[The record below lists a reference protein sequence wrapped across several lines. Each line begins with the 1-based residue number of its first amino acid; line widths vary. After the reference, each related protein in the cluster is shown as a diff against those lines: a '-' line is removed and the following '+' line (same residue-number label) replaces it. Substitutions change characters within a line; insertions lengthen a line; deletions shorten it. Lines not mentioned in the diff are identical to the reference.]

1 MDYEISREL
10 DKKLALP
17 FRVILIASLLMPLS
31 MFLPLISAT
40 GGYNVSLWKLTRLIY
55 ELFKHSGDGAFVGI
69 VYMGLFV
76 LTIIFAL
83 FAAMYGYQQKPA
95 VVLVFDLLAFG
106 SFYILT
112 GKRNAVI
119 SALYGWGFGY
129 YLFVFAAIAVA
140 AGAVWMIVKKN
151 EVLTQAKIA
160 AVQEMAAV
168 GVAES
173 QGENRRPFVYK
184 GIPETWVCSC
194 GYRNDIDKT
203 NCVKCNRVRKQEY

>member
-1 MDYEISREL
+1 MDYEMSRKL
-10 DKKLALP
+10 DKELALP

-31 MFLPLISAT
+31 MFLPLINAT
-40 GGYNVSLWKLTRLIY
+40 GGYNISLWKLARMIF
-55 ELFKHSGDGAFVGI
+55 ELMKHSGDGALGGI
-69 VYMGLFV
+69 LYIGLFV
-76 LTIIFAL
+76 LTIIFAI
-83 FAAMYGYQQKPA
+83 FAAMYGYQQKPG

-119 SALYGWGFGY
+119 GALYGWGLGY
-129 YLFVFAAIAVA
+129 YLFVLAAIAVA

-151 EVLTQAKIA
+151 EVITQAKIA
-160 AVQEMAAV
+160 AAQEMAMV
-168 GVAES
+168 GASES

-203 NCVKCNRVRKQEY
+203 NCVKCNRVRKRED